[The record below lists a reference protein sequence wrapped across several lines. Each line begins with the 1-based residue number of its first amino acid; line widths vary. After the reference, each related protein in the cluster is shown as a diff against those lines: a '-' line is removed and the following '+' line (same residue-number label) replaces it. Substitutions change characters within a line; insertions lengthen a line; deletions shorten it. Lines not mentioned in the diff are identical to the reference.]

1 MESLMNPTNNTD
13 WNTPPNGD
21 FARYVEQ
28 LSAQSARRVVAQ
40 GNPEMDAGMTAA
52 SPGAVLTPAQQQQQ
66 RRRTPAGN
74 GATAA
79 KAALGSAGFKML
91 AGIGAVVFLVLWA
104 AGVPFGALAVALAVV
119 LWLGRNLVKGLASPG
134 VAKWQQVL
142 EEANRNQREQQPT
155 KQGSN

>member
-1 MESLMNPTNNTD
+1 MNPTNNTD

-28 LSAQSARRVVAQ
+28 LSAQAARRVVAQ

-52 SPGAVLTPAQQQQQ
+52 SPGAVLTPAQQQQ

-74 GATAA
+74 GAAAA
-79 KAALGSAGFKML
+79 KTALGSVGFKML

-119 LWLGRNLVKGLASPG
+119 FWLGRGLVKGLASPG

-142 EEANRNQREQQPT
+142 EEANRNQREQPT